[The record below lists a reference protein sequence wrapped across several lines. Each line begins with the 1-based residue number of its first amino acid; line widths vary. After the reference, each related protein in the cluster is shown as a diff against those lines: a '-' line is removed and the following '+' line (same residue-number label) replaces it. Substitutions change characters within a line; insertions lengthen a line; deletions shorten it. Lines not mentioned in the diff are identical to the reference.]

1 MREEAMT
8 STMELGG
15 PATIAGPLWL
25 ERPDLR
31 LVNESALTR
40 LPVAK
45 LVIVIPALDEE
56 ATIGD
61 VVARVPRQIAGVGVV
76 EVIVVDDGSTD
87 STAALAT
94 GAGADAIVHHA
105 QRRGLVHSFKD
116 GIHEALRRGAAIVVT
131 LDADGQHDPAQ
142 IPELIAPI
150 LAGRADISLGARSLA
165 NTSEGISSTRRYG
178 NIAGSRVASSVLG
191 VQLAD
196 ATSGYRAFTREA
208 LLRLNVVSR
217 YTYTL
222 ETLIE
227 AARKNL
233 TIAEVAIPV
242 LPRLH
247 GESRM
252 THSITRYIRRT
263 GGQAAMSVVREN
275 LVSILVRGAIVV
287 GLIAAACTALFLFG
301 YHVDGAGRHL
311 PSLLASVMTSIA
323 ATGLF
328 VAALLASGIE
338 ASRRLVE
345 DALYHIRCV
354 ELLRSSDND

>member
-1 MREEAMT
+1 MA
-8 STMELGG
+8 STIELGG
-15 PATIAGPLWL
+15 PAIDACPPGVD
-25 ERPDLR
+25 RADLR
-31 LVNESALTR
+31 LVDEPVVTR
-40 LPVAK
+40 LPVTK
-45 LVIVIPALDEE
+45 VVVVIPALDEE
-56 ATIGD
+56 ATIGE
-61 VVARVPRQIAGVGVV
+61 VVSRVPRRIAGVGLV
-76 EVIVVDDGSTD
+76 EVIVVDDGSAD
-87 STAALAT
+87 ETAARAVA
-94 GAGADAIVHHA
+94 AGADGIVHHA

-116 GIHEALRRGAAIVVT
+116 GVQEALRRGATVVVT

-142 IPELIAPI
+142 IPDLIAPL
-150 LAGRADISLGARSLA
+150 LAGEADIALGARPLSTA
-165 NTSEGISSTRRYG
+165 TEGMSPARKYG

-227 AARKNL
+227 AARKHL
-233 TIAEVAIPV
+233 TIAEVEVPV

-275 LVSILVRGAIVV
+275 LVSILFRLALGA
-287 GLIAAACTALFLFG
+287 GLVAVACTTLFLLG
-301 YHVDGAGRHL
+301 YHADGAGRHL
-311 PSLLASVMTSIA
+311 PSLLASVMATIA
-323 ATGLF
+323 AMGLF

-354 ELLRSSDND
+354 ELLGLNDGR